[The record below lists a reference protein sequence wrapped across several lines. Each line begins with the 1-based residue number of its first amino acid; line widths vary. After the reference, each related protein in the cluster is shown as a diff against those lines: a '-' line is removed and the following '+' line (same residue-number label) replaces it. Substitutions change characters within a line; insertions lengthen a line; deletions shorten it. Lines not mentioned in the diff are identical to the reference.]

1 MANRAKT
8 SEWIFEDVFCAGVW
22 VASAPLHGT
31 RKITKSGNMLKAEIG
46 REQLSFASNNLSA
59 NFNAYYRISIF
70 LRSIP
75 KSPQPPTHPH
85 RKAVEKALR
94 CFRLLRRPRRAFPA
108 YAGFHK
114 RMSRERNWRKRAVP
128 EGEIKLHPLRSRYS
142 SKELQLRSPSSF
154 FEILQLSAGEAL
166 SGWMHAEN
174 STYFE
179 HLSWGEAGR
188 SRRLG
193 MICWKVLKEGRAAL
207 IDQRMPEA

>member
-1 MANRAKT
+1 MAESN
-8 SEWIFEDVFCAGVW
+8 S
-22 VASAPLHGT
+22 ASLQTISLPISTH
-31 RKITKSGNMLKAEIG
+31 ITGFLFFYVPFRS
-46 REQLSFASNNLSA
+46 RLS
-59 NFNAYYRISIF
+59 
-70 LRSIP
+70 
-75 KSPQPPTHPH
+75 HPH
-85 RKAVEKALR
+85 PPRRKAFEKALR
-94 CFRLLRRPRRAFPA
+94 CFRLLRRPGRAFPA

-207 IDQRMPEA
+207 IDQRMPEVYAESSAGQLFLAVCPSV